1 MDVRCAEVEGRP
13 LEEAELVERARQG
26 DVGAYEELVRRYQ
39 HVAAR
44 TAYLVTRLAAEAED
58 AVQEAFVK
66 AYYALPRFR
75 GDAPFRPWLLAIV
88 ANEARNRRKSAARR
102 ARLALRAGQ
111 DRPSGDAAPSPEV
124 AALAEEERT
133 ILVAAMNRLKEHDR
147 MVIGYRYFLG
157 LSERET
163 AVALGVPA
171 GTVKSRL
178 ARALRRL
185 RKILEASS
193 AEPLA
198 AQEGG
203 RGG

>member
-1 MDVRCAEVEGRP
+1 VEGRP
-13 LEEAELVERARQG
+13 LEEAELVERARHG
-26 DVGAYEELVRRYQ
+26 DVGAYEELVRRHQ
-39 HVAAR
+39 QVAAR
-44 TAYLVTRLAAEAED
+44 TAYLVMGGAADAED

-66 AYYALPRFR
+66 AYYALSRFR
-75 GDAPFRPWLLAIV
+75 GDAPFRPWLLTIV

-124 AALAEEERT
+124 AALEEEERT
-133 ILVAAMNRLKEHDR
+133 ILVQAVNRLREQDR

-163 AVALGVPA
+163 ASALGVPA

-178 ARALRRL
+178 ARALHRL
-185 RKILEASS
+185 RDVLESMPGS
-193 AEPLA
+193 TLA
-198 AQEGG
+198 GTGEGG
-203 RGG
+203 VGG